1 MKAKIGV
8 TISVAF
14 IVTFVSMW
22 VFVLNQIRYERA
34 MVEKAAH
41 GDAMNLATAFE
52 AHVRSVITHMDTV
65 LLHVREDMQMSSQAI
80 GKHLAQEQHLYGG
93 AIAQAAVTDANRL
106 LVYSSLGPVV
116 GAVDLS
122 DREHFRIHRDNPTTD
137 RLFISRPVLGR
148 VTNRWTIQFTRPAIV
163 NQRFGGV
170 VVLSVPTTHFS
181 DYYKQIDLGSRG
193 SIILLGM
200 DGALRALASKGH
212 SSDVPA
218 DLRLPADRPYF
229 DKTGPDFGFYR
240 GLSAINGEERLTA
253 FRRLPEHG
261 VVVLVQLA
269 PEDFLAAFKAREN
282 MLLLSAWLMSLLL
295 LATAVALY
303 LLTRRHFR
311 DTAAL
316 REAHRQM
323 RKLIDIDALTGAA
336 SRRNFVRQLE
346 TELRRAQRYQS
357 NLCLLMLDIDHFK
370 HVNDTHGHPVG
381 DEVLREFVVLCKS
394 ALRSHDLLGRLG
406 GEEFAVM
413 LPHTDLEGAC
423 CVAEKLRRAV
433 ADAVIHTAKGD
444 VSITVSIGV
453 AISQA
458 NEEDGT
464 RLTVRADNALYAAKQ
479 SGRNRVCVEQPP
491 CSDATQPLLPQRA
504 G

>member
-1 MKAKIGV
+1 MKAKIGI

-22 VFVLNQIRYERA
+22 VFVLNQIRYERT
-34 MVEKAAH
+34 MVNKAAH
-41 GDAMNLATAFE
+41 ADAMNLATAFE

-65 LLHVREDMQMSSQAI
+65 LLHVREDMQINAQAI
-80 GKHLAQEQHLYGG
+80 GEHLEKEQHLYGG
-93 AIAQAAVTDANRL
+93 AIAQTAVIDASGL
-106 LVYSSLGPVV
+106 LVYSSLAPVA

-148 VTNRWTIQFTRPAIV
+148 VSNRWTIQFTRPAIV
-163 NQRFGGV
+163 NERFAGV
-170 VVLSVPTTHFS
+170 VVLSVPTTNFS

-193 SIILLGM
+193 SIILVGM
-200 DGALRALASKGH
+200 DGALRALASKNYSG
-212 SSDVPA
+212 DIPA
-218 DLRLPADRPYF
+218 DLRFPAERPYF
-229 DKTGPDFGFYR
+229 DPTGGDSGFFH
-240 GLSAINGEERLTA
+240 GPSAIHGEQRLTA

-269 PEDFLAAFKAREN
+269 PEDFLAAFKARER
-282 MLLLSAWLMSLLL
+282 MLMLSACLVSLLL
-295 LATAVALY
+295 LSTAVALY

-311 DTAAL
+311 DAAAL
-316 REAHRQM
+316 HEAHRQM

-336 SRRNFVRQLE
+336 SRRNFVKQLE
-346 TELRRAQRYQS
+346 NELRRAQRYHS

-413 LPHTDLEGAC
+413 LPHTDLDGAR
-423 CVAEKLRRAV
+423 CVAEKLRLAIAGAAIR
-433 ADAVIHTAKGD
+433 TAKGD
-444 VSITVSIGV
+444 ISITVSVGV
-453 AISQA
+453 AISQP

-464 RLTVRADNALYAAKQ
+464 RLTVRADNALYTAKQ
-479 SGRNRVCVEQPP
+479 SGRNRVCVEQSP
-491 CSDATQPLLPQRA
+491 CSAVAQSPLGQQA